1 MKIVAL
7 DLGLQKSVACIYETE
22 TGQHRLT
29 TVKST
34 PAALTTVFQQHAP
47 QRVVIEIGP
56 LAGWVADVIRAL
68 GLELQVAKTN
78 EAAWRWKNVKRK
90 TDRDDALKLAQLSA
104 LNQIKPVHVPE
115 LKVRQWRSLIAGRQ
129 NLVGQQTSVKNRI
142 RALLCAQGPALL
154 PAGNKAWRQAARQA
168 LQALARPLMEC
179 AAEDLWRG
187 ELAMQL
193 QLLAFLEEQVARIT
207 AQLDEMAEKDTR
219 VQLVQTIPGVGPR
232 LAETVVA
239 ILDKPE
245 RFTSG
250 KQVGSYAGLTPRQY
264 QSGGTDRQGRI
275 SKHGHRLLR
284 ALLVEVSWAA
294 LRWNEWARDTY
305 QRVCRGSKTR
315 KKIAIVAVARKLLVI
330 CWAMLRGGQPWQGR
344 QRPATSAA

>member
-7 DLGLQKSVACIYETE
+7 DLGQQKSVACIYETA
-22 TGQHRLT
+22 TGLHRLM
-29 TVKST
+29 TVPST
-34 PAALTTVFQQHAP
+34 PAALTAMFQQHAP

-56 LAGWVADVIRAL
+56 LAGWVADVVRAL
-68 GLELQVAKTN
+68 GVEPQVAKTN
-78 EAAWRWKNVKRK
+78 EAAWQWKNVKRK

-115 LKVRQWRSLIAGRQ
+115 LKVRQWRGLIAGRHS
-129 NLVGQQTSVKNRI
+129 LVGQQTAVKNRI
-142 RALLCAQGPALL
+142 RALLTAQGPSLL
-154 PAGNKAWRQAARQA
+154 PTGDKAWSQAARET
-168 LQALARPLMEC
+168 LQTLARPLAAC
-179 AAEDLWRG
+179 GAEDLWRG
-187 ELAMQL
+187 ELDLQL
-193 QLLAFLEEQVARIT
+193 NLLAFLEKQVAAIT
-207 AQLDEMAEKDTR
+207 AQLNDLAHQNKR

-239 ILDKPE
+239 ILDNPE

-264 QSGGTDRQGRI
+264 QSGGTDRRGRI

-294 LRWNEWARDTY
+294 LRWNEWARDTFR
-305 QRVCRGSKTR
+305 RVCRGSKTR
-315 KKIAIVAVARKLLVI
+315 RKIAIVAVARRLLVI
-330 CWAMLRGGQPWQGR
+330 CWAMLRDNKPWQGR
-344 QRPATSAA
+344 ARPVATAA